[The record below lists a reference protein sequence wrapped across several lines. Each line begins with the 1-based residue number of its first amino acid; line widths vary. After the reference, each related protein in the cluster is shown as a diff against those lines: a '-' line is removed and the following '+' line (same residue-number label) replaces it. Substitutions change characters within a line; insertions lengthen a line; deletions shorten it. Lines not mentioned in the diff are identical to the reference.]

1 MLEIRN
7 IVKDYETG
15 SETVHALKGVSIA
28 FRESELVSVLGQS
41 GCGKTTLLNIIG
53 GLDQYTSGDLI
64 INGQSTKKYKSAD
77 WDTYRNHSIGFI
89 FQSYNLIPHQTV
101 LSNVELALTLS
112 GVSKTERRRRAKE
125 ALEKV
130 GLGNQLNKR
139 PNQMSGG
146 QMQRVAIAR
155 ALVNDP
161 DILLAD
167 EPTGALDSETSIQ
180 IMELIKEIAKDRL
193 VIMVT
198 HNPDLAE
205 KYSTRIVKLLDGEI
219 VGDSNPFNPDEEQNT
234 AVERKS
240 EVKKGKKTSMSFLT
254 ALSLSKNN
262 LLTKK
267 GRTFLTSF
275 AGSIGIIGIA
285 LILSLSNGVQEYIN
299 SVERS
304 TLASFPVS
312 IQHETVDYTSLMT
325 SMMNVAEENKQERD
339 PDRIYTN
346 DISTE
351 MMKTMLSEMQT
362 NNLKLFK
369 EYIESNPD
377 NILDCISEIQYS
389 YDSNLYVYGHDINDN
404 IIQVN
409 PSTVMNAMMG
419 EAMANTMSQMTETYS
434 SMMGASGNQYDAW
447 EELLSRDMLETEYE
461 VLAGRLPESWNE
473 VVLLVTE
480 RNELSDVT
488 LYTLGLRDQSELEGM
503 MASVM
508 AGESFDLDTGDLSF
522 TFDELMGL
530 EFSLLTAPDFY
541 QKNEDGTYTD
551 MRGDKEYMETVLENA
566 PALKVVGILKPDADS
581 LISSTRSG
589 GIGYTHAL
597 TEYMIDK
604 VNNSDIVKEQKDNPD
619 VDVFTGIEFPKADE
633 EEKEAMSEAAAMDM
647 IMGLLSEEQLQQLN
661 QGIMDTFTDEQKQEI
676 QSAMMGMV
684 SDEQMNEIIMG
695 LLTPEQLQQIAAMQ
709 GGSGAADM
717 SAVLSALS
725 PEQLQQVTA
734 AIIQTLTPEQQ
745 AQLAQLPADQQS
757 AAVFGMADQTQIM
770 GILTEVVGAEQ
781 LQQLTG
787 GNTAESADMSA
798 AMEEMLTDEQ
808 TAMLSAQ
815 IAASLTPEQNAEL
828 SAMMNSM
835 IEPAK
840 MYSVFMQVLTS
851 DQLTQLMDLTRE
863 PETTEATYD
872 GNLKLLGVAE
882 LSEPSSMK
890 IYATDFESKETI
902 TKLIEEYNNQKITDD
917 EQENV
922 INYTDYVGLMMSS
935 VSDIINAISYI
946 LIAFVAISLVV
957 SSIMIGII
965 TYISVLERTKEIGI
979 LRAMG
984 ASKRDISN
992 VFNAETMIVGFS
1004 AGVIGIGVTLLL
1016 NIPINIIIENI
1027 TGIQNVALLPWQGGV
1042 ILVVISV
1049 LLTLIAGLF
1058 PASFAA
1064 KRDPVVALRTE

>member
-7 IVKDYETG
+7 IVKNYETG

-28 FRESELVSVLGQS
+28 FRESELVSILGQS

-64 INGQSTKKYKSAD
+64 INGQSTKQYKSAD
-77 WDTYRNHSIGFI
+77 WDIYRNHSVGFI
-89 FQSYNLIPHQTV
+89 FQSYNLIPHQSV

-112 GVSKTERRRRAKE
+112 GVSKAERRRRAKE

-180 IMELIKEIAKDRL
+180 IMELVKEIAKDRL

-198 HNPDLAE
+198 HNPELAE
-205 KYSTRIVKLLDGEI
+205 KYSTRIVKLLDGQI
-219 VGDSNPFNPDEEQNT
+219 VGDSDPFDPAKEPAHSE
-234 AVERKS
+234 VRKS
-240 EVKKGKKTSMSFLT
+240 EVTKGQKTSMSFLT

-262 LLTKK
+262 LMTKK

-325 SMMNVAEENKQERD
+325 SMMNVRDNAEENRD

-362 NNLKLFK
+362 NNLAEFK
-369 EYIESNPD
+369 EYLESDPDGISASIE
-377 NILDCISEIQYS
+377 EIQYS
-389 YDSNLYVYGHDINDN
+389 YDSNLYIYGHSADGDIMQ
-404 IIQVN
+404 IN
-409 PSTVMNAMMG
+409 PSTVMSAMMG
-419 EAMANTMSQMTETYS
+419 QSMADNVSQMTNTYS
-434 SMMGASGNQYDAW
+434 SLMGSSSMSSYDAFR
-447 EELLSRDMLETEYE
+447 ELLSTDMLKTEYE
-461 VLAGRLPESWNE
+461 VLAGRLPEAYNE
-473 VVLLVTE
+473 VVVLVTD

-488 LYTLGLRDQSELEGM
+488 LYTLGLRDQGELEGM
-503 MASVM
+503 MSSVM

-522 TFDELMGL
+522 SYDDLMGM
-530 EFSLLTAPDFY
+530 EFSMLTAPEFY
-541 QKNEDGTYTD
+541 QKNDDGTWTD
-551 MRGDKEYMETVLENA
+551 MRSDSEFMEQAAENGLK
-566 PALKVVGILKPDADS
+566 LKVVGILKPDADS
-581 LISSTRSG
+581 LISSTNSG

-604 VNNSDIVKEQKDNPD
+604 TNSSELVKEQKENPD

-633 EEKEAMSEAAAMDM
+633 EEEQPMSQSEAMEMLTGM
-647 IMGLLSEEQLQQLN
+647 LTEEQRTKLN
-661 QGIMDTFTDEQKQEI
+661 EGIMAALTEEQQAQI

-684 SDEQMNEIIMG
+684 SDEQMNSIMMG
-695 LLTPEQLQQIAAMQ
+695 VLTPEQLTQLQ
-709 GGSGAADM
+709 SGADVN
-717 SAVLSALS
+717 SL
-725 PEQLQQVTA
+725 
-734 AIIQTLTPEQQ
+734 
-745 AQLAQLPADQQS
+745 
-757 AAVFGMADQTQIM
+757 
-770 GILTEVVGAEQ
+770 
-781 LQQLTG
+781 
-787 GNTAESADMSA
+787 
-798 AMEEMLTDEQ
+798 LTDAQ
-808 TAMLSAQ
+808 KAQMSAQ
-815 IAASLTPEQNAEL
+815 IAASLTAEQNAEL
-828 SAMMNSM
+828 SAMMNGM
-835 IEPAK
+835 VDPTK
-840 MYSVFMQVLTS
+840 MYTIFMQVLTT
-851 DQLTQLMDLTRE
+851 DQLRQLMDMTKE
-863 PETTEATYD
+863 PETTDATYD

-890 IYATDFESKETI
+890 IYATDFESKEKI
-902 TKLIEEYNNQKITDD
+902 TQLIEKYNDSKIADDNQAD
-917 EQENV
+917 V

-935 VSDIINAISYI
+935 VSDIINSISYI
-946 LIAFVAISLVV
+946 LIAFVAISLIV

-992 VFNAETMIVGFS
+992 VFNAETLIVGFS
-1004 AGVIGIGVTLLL
+1004 AGVIGIAVTLLL

-1027 TGIQNVALLPWQGGV
+1027 TGIANVALLPWQGGV
-1042 ILVVISV
+1042 ILVVISM
-1049 LLTLIAGLF
+1049 LLTLIAGLV
-1058 PASFAA
+1058 PAGVAA
-1064 KRDPVVALRTE
+1064 KKDPVEALRTE

>member
-28 FRESELVSVLGQS
+28 FRESELVSILGQS

-64 INGQSTKKYKSAD
+64 INGQSTKQYKSAE
-77 WDTYRNHSIGFI
+77 WDIYRNHSVGFI
-89 FQSYNLIPHQTV
+89 FQSYNLIPHQSV

-112 GVSKTERRRRAKE
+112 GVSKAERRRRAKE

-180 IMELIKEIAKDRL
+180 IMELVKEIAKDRL

-198 HNPDLAE
+198 HNPELAE
-205 KYSTRIVKLLDGEI
+205 KYSTRIVKLLDGRI
-219 VGDSNPFNPDEEQNT
+219 VGDSDPFDPAKEP
-234 AVERKS
+234 AHS
-240 EVKKGKKTSMSFLT
+240 EVRKTEVTKGQKTSMSFLT

-262 LLTKK
+262 LMTKK

-325 SMMNVAEENKQERD
+325 SMMNVRDNAEENRD

-362 NNLKLFK
+362 NNLAEFK
-369 EYIESNPD
+369 EYLESDPDGISASIE
-377 NILDCISEIQYS
+377 EIQYS
-389 YDSNLYVYGHDINDN
+389 YDSNLYIYGHSADGDIMQ
-404 IIQVN
+404 IN
-409 PSTVMNAMMG
+409 PSTVMSAMMG
-419 EAMANTMSQMTETYS
+419 QSMADNVSQMTNTYS
-434 SMMGASGNQYDAW
+434 SLMGSSSMSSYDAFR
-447 EELLSRDMLETEYE
+447 ELLSTDMLKTEYE
-461 VLAGRLPESWNE
+461 VLAGRLPEAYNE
-473 VVLLVTE
+473 VVVLVTD

-488 LYTLGLRDQSELEGM
+488 LYTLGLRDQGELEGM
-503 MASVM
+503 MSSVM

-522 TFDELMGL
+522 SYDDLMGM
-530 EFSLLTAPDFY
+530 EFSMLTAPEFY
-541 QKNEDGTYTD
+541 QKNDDGTWTD
-551 MRGDKEYMETVLENA
+551 MRSDSEFMEQAAENGLK
-566 PALKVVGILKPDADS
+566 LKVVGILKPDADS
-581 LISSTRSG
+581 LISSTNSG

-604 VNNSDIVKEQKDNPD
+604 TNSSELVKAQKENPD

-633 EEKEAMSEAAAMDM
+633 EEEQPMSQSEAMEMLTGM
-647 IMGLLSEEQLQQLN
+647 LTEEQRTKLN
-661 QGIMDTFTDEQKQEI
+661 EGIMAALTEEQQAQI
-676 QSAMMGMV
+676 QSAMMGMG
-684 SDEQMNEIIMG
+684 SDEQMNSIMMG
-695 LLTPEQLQQIAAMQ
+695 VLTPEQLTQLQ
-709 GGSGAADM
+709 SGADVN
-717 SAVLSALS
+717 SL
-725 PEQLQQVTA
+725 
-734 AIIQTLTPEQQ
+734 
-745 AQLAQLPADQQS
+745 
-757 AAVFGMADQTQIM
+757 
-770 GILTEVVGAEQ
+770 
-781 LQQLTG
+781 
-787 GNTAESADMSA
+787 
-798 AMEEMLTDEQ
+798 LTDAQ
-808 TAMLSAQ
+808 KAQMSAQ
-815 IAASLTPEQNAEL
+815 IAASLTAEQNAEL
-828 SAMMNSM
+828 STMMNGM
-835 IEPAK
+835 VDPTK
-840 MYSVFMQVLTS
+840 MYTIFMQVLTT
-851 DQLTQLMDLTRE
+851 DQLRQLMDMTKE
-863 PETTEATYD
+863 PETTDATYD

-890 IYATDFESKETI
+890 IYATDFESKEKI
-902 TKLIEEYNNQKITDD
+902 TQLIEKYNDSKIADDNQAD
-917 EQENV
+917 V

-946 LIAFVAISLVV
+946 LIAFVAISLIV

-992 VFNAETMIVGFS
+992 VFNAETLIVGFS
-1004 AGVIGIGVTLLL
+1004 AGVIGIAVTLLL

-1027 TGIQNVALLPWQGGV
+1027 TGIANVALLPWQGGV
-1042 ILVVISV
+1042 ILVVISM
-1049 LLTLIAGLF
+1049 LLTLIAGLV
-1058 PASFAA
+1058 PAGVAA
-1064 KRDPVVALRTE
+1064 KKDPVEALRTE

>member
-28 FRESELVSVLGQS
+28 FRESELVSILGQS

-53 GLDQYTSGDLI
+53 GLDRYTSGDLI
-64 INGQSTKKYKSAD
+64 INGQSTKQYKSAD
-77 WDTYRNHSIGFI
+77 WDTYRNHSVGFI
-89 FQSYNLIPHQTV
+89 FQSYNLIPHQSV

-112 GVSKTERRRRAKE
+112 GVSKAERRRRAKE

-130 GLGNQLNKR
+130 GLGDQLNKR

-180 IMELIKEIAKDRL
+180 IMELVKEIAKDRL

-198 HNPDLAE
+198 HNPELAA
-205 KYSTRIVKLLDGEI
+205 KYSTRIVKLLDGRI
-219 VGDSNPFNPDEEQNT
+219 VGDSDPFDPADESSHGE
-234 AVERKS
+234 VRKS
-240 EVKKGKKTSMSFLT
+240 TVTKGKKTSMSFLT
-254 ALSLSKNN
+254 ALSLSRNN
-262 LLTKK
+262 LMTKK

-325 SMMNVAEENKQERD
+325 SMMNVRENAGEDRE

-362 NNLKLFK
+362 NNLAEFK
-369 EYIESNPD
+369 EYLESDPDGISASIE
-377 NILDCISEIQYS
+377 EIQYS
-389 YDSNLYVYGHDINDN
+389 YDSNLYIYGHSADGNLMQI
-404 IIQVN
+404 N
-409 PSTVMNAMMG
+409 PSTVMTAMMG
-419 EAMANTMSQMTETYS
+419 QSMAENVTQMTETYS
-434 SMMGASGNQYDAW
+434 SMMGSSSMSSYDAFR
-447 EELLSRDMLETEYE
+447 ELLSTDMLKTEYE
-461 VLAGRLPESWNE
+461 VLAGRLPESYNE
-473 VVLLVTE
+473 VAVLVTD

-488 LYTLGLRDQSELEGM
+488 LYTLGLRDQGELEGM

-522 TFDELMGL
+522 SYDDLMGL
-530 EFSLLTAPDFY
+530 EFSMLIAPDFY
-541 QKNEDGTYTD
+541 KKNDDGTWTD
-551 MRGDKEYMETVLENA
+551 MRSDDEFMEQAAENGLK
-566 PALKVVGILKPDADS
+566 LKVVGIIKPDADS
-581 LISSTRSG
+581 LISSTNSG

-597 TEYMIDK
+597 TEYMIEK
-604 VNNSDIVKEQKDNPD
+604 VNDSELVKAQKENPD
-619 VDVFTGIEFPKADE
+619 VDVFTGIEFPKAGE
-633 EEKEAMSEAAAMDM
+633 EEEQPMSQSEAMEMLAGMFT
-647 IMGLLSEEQLQQLN
+647 EEQRAKLN
-661 QGIMDTFTDEQKQEI
+661 EGIMATLTEEQQAEI
-676 QSAMMGMV
+676 QSEMMGMV
-684 SDEQMNEIIMG
+684 SEEQMNGMIMEM
-695 LLTPEQLQQIAAMQ
+695 LTPEQLVQLR
-709 GGSGAADM
+709 SGAD
-717 SAVLSALS
+717 VN
-725 PEQLQQVTA
+725 
-734 AIIQTLTPEQQ
+734 TL
-745 AQLAQLPADQQS
+745 
-757 AAVFGMADQTQIM
+757 
-770 GILTEVVGAEQ
+770 
-781 LQQLTG
+781 
-787 GNTAESADMSA
+787 
-798 AMEEMLTDEQ
+798 LTDEQ
-808 TAMLSAQ
+808 RAQMSAKISAMIS
-815 IAASLTPEQNAEL
+815 PEQSAEL
-828 SAMMNSM
+828 SAMMNGM
-835 IEPAK
+835 VDPTKI
-840 MYSVFMQVLTS
+840 YTIFMQVLTS
-851 DQLTQLMDLTRE
+851 DQLRQLMDMTKE

-890 IYATDFESKETI
+890 IYAVDFESKEKI
-902 TKLIEEYNNQKITDD
+902 TRLIEKYNDSKISSD
-917 EQENV
+917 EQEDV

-992 VFNAETMIVGFS
+992 VFNAETLIVGFS

-1016 NIPINIIIENI
+1016 NIPINIIIEQI
-1027 TGIQNVALLPWQGGV
+1027 TGISNVALLPWQGGV
-1042 ILVVISV
+1042 ILVVISM
-1049 LLTLIAGLF
+1049 LLTLIAGF
-1058 PASFAA
+1058 VPAGFAA
-1064 KRDPVVALRTE
+1064 KKDPVEALRTE

>member
-28 FRESELVSVLGQS
+28 FRESELVSILGQS

-64 INGQSTKKYKSAD
+64 INGQSTKQYKSAD
-77 WDTYRNHSIGFI
+77 WDIYRNHSVGFI
-89 FQSYNLIPHQTV
+89 FQSYNLIPHQSV

-112 GVSKTERRRRAKE
+112 GVSKAERRRRAKE

-180 IMELIKEIAKDRL
+180 IMELVKEIAKDRL

-198 HNPDLAE
+198 HNPELAE
-205 KYSTRIVKLLDGEI
+205 KYSTRIVKLLDGQI
-219 VGDSNPFNPDEEQNT
+219 VGDSDPFDPAKEP
-234 AVERKS
+234 AHS
-240 EVKKGKKTSMSFLT
+240 EVRKTEVTKGQKTSMSFLT

-262 LLTKK
+262 LMTKK

-325 SMMNVAEENKQERD
+325 SMMNVRDNAEENRD

-362 NNLKLFK
+362 NNLAEFK
-369 EYIESNPD
+369 EYLESDPDGISASIE
-377 NILDCISEIQYS
+377 EIQYS
-389 YDSNLYVYGHDINDN
+389 YDSNLYIYGHSADGDIMQ
-404 IIQVN
+404 IN
-409 PSTVMNAMMG
+409 PSTVMSAMMG
-419 EAMANTMSQMTETYS
+419 QSMADNVSQMTNTYS
-434 SMMGASGNQYDAW
+434 SLMGSSSMSSYDAFR
-447 EELLSRDMLETEYE
+447 ELLSTDMLKTEYE
-461 VLAGRLPESWNE
+461 VLAGRLPEAYNE
-473 VVLLVTE
+473 VVVLVTD

-488 LYTLGLRDQSELEGM
+488 LYTLGLRDQGELEGM
-503 MASVM
+503 MSSVM

-522 TFDELMGL
+522 SYDDLMGM
-530 EFSLLTAPDFY
+530 EFSMLTAPEFY
-541 QKNEDGTYTD
+541 QKNDDGTWTD
-551 MRGDKEYMETVLENA
+551 MRSDSEFMEQAAENGLK
-566 PALKVVGILKPDADS
+566 LKVVGILKPDADS
-581 LISSTRSG
+581 LISSTNSG

-604 VNNSDIVKEQKDNPD
+604 TNSSELVKEQKENPD

-633 EEKEAMSEAAAMDM
+633 EEEQPMSQSEAMEMLTGM
-647 IMGLLSEEQLQQLN
+647 LTEEQRTKLN
-661 QGIMDTFTDEQKQEI
+661 EGIMAALTEEQQAQI

-684 SDEQMNEIIMG
+684 SDEQINSIMMG
-695 LLTPEQLQQIAAMQ
+695 VLTPEQLTQLQ
-709 GGSGAADM
+709 SGADVN
-717 SAVLSALS
+717 SL
-725 PEQLQQVTA
+725 
-734 AIIQTLTPEQQ
+734 
-745 AQLAQLPADQQS
+745 
-757 AAVFGMADQTQIM
+757 
-770 GILTEVVGAEQ
+770 
-781 LQQLTG
+781 
-787 GNTAESADMSA
+787 
-798 AMEEMLTDEQ
+798 LTDAQ
-808 TAMLSAQ
+808 KAQMSAQ
-815 IAASLTPEQNAEL
+815 IAASLTVEQNAEL
-828 SAMMNSM
+828 SAMMNGM
-835 IEPAK
+835 VDPTK
-840 MYSVFMQVLTS
+840 MYTIFMQVLTT
-851 DQLTQLMDLTRE
+851 DQLRQLMDMTKE
-863 PETTEATYD
+863 PETTDATYD

-890 IYATDFESKETI
+890 IYATDFESKEKI
-902 TKLIEEYNNQKITDD
+902 TQLIEKYNDSKIADDNQAD
-917 EQENV
+917 V

-946 LIAFVAISLVV
+946 LIAFVAISLIV

-992 VFNAETMIVGFS
+992 VFNAETLIVGFS
-1004 AGVIGIGVTLLL
+1004 AGVIGIAVTLLL

-1027 TGIQNVALLPWQGGV
+1027 TGIANVALLPWQGGV
-1042 ILVVISV
+1042 ILVVISM
-1049 LLTLIAGLF
+1049 LLTLIAGLV
-1058 PASFAA
+1058 PAGVAA
-1064 KRDPVVALRTE
+1064 KKDPVEALRTE

>member
-28 FRESELVSVLGQS
+28 FRESELVSILGQS

-64 INGQSTKKYKSAD
+64 INGQSTKQYKSAD
-77 WDTYRNHSIGFI
+77 WDIYRNHSVGFI
-89 FQSYNLIPHQTV
+89 FQSYNLIPHQSV

-112 GVSKTERRRRAKE
+112 GVSKAERRRRAKE

-180 IMELIKEIAKDRL
+180 IMELVKEIAKDRL

-198 HNPDLAE
+198 HNPELAE
-205 KYSTRIVKLLDGEI
+205 KYSTRIVKLLDGQI
-219 VGDSNPFNPDEEQNT
+219 VGDSDPFDPAKEPAHSE
-234 AVERKS
+234 VRKS
-240 EVKKGKKTSMSFLT
+240 EVTKGQKTSMSFLT

-262 LLTKK
+262 LMTKK

-325 SMMNVAEENKQERD
+325 SMMNVRDNAEENRD

-362 NNLKLFK
+362 NNLAEFK
-369 EYIESNPD
+369 EYLESDPDGISASIE
-377 NILDCISEIQYS
+377 EIQYS
-389 YDSNLYVYGHDINDN
+389 YDSNLYIYGHSADGDIMQ
-404 IIQVN
+404 IN
-409 PSTVMNAMMG
+409 PSTVMSAMMG
-419 EAMANTMSQMTETYS
+419 QSMADNVSQMTNTYS
-434 SMMGASGNQYDAW
+434 SLMGSSSMSSYDAFR
-447 EELLSRDMLETEYE
+447 ELLSTDMLKTEYE
-461 VLAGRLPESWNE
+461 VLAGRLPEAYNE
-473 VVLLVTE
+473 VVVLVTD

-488 LYTLGLRDQSELEGM
+488 LYTLGLRDQGELEGM
-503 MASVM
+503 MSSVM

-522 TFDELMGL
+522 SYDDLMGM
-530 EFSLLTAPDFY
+530 EFSMLTAPEFY
-541 QKNEDGTYTD
+541 QKNDDGTWTD
-551 MRGDKEYMETVLENA
+551 MRSDSEFMEQAAENGLK
-566 PALKVVGILKPDADS
+566 LKVVGILKPDADS
-581 LISSTRSG
+581 LISSTNSG

-604 VNNSDIVKEQKDNPD
+604 TNSSELVKAQKENPD

-633 EEKEAMSEAAAMDM
+633 EEEQPMSQSEAMEMLTGM
-647 IMGLLSEEQLQQLN
+647 LTEEQRTKIN
-661 QGIMDTFTDEQKQEI
+661 EGIMAALTEEQQAQI

-684 SDEQMNEIIMG
+684 SDEQMNSIMMG
-695 LLTPEQLQQIAAMQ
+695 VLTPEQLTQLQ
-709 GGSGAADM
+709 SGADVN
-717 SAVLSALS
+717 SL
-725 PEQLQQVTA
+725 
-734 AIIQTLTPEQQ
+734 
-745 AQLAQLPADQQS
+745 
-757 AAVFGMADQTQIM
+757 
-770 GILTEVVGAEQ
+770 
-781 LQQLTG
+781 
-787 GNTAESADMSA
+787 
-798 AMEEMLTDEQ
+798 LTDAQ
-808 TAMLSAQ
+808 KAQMSAQ
-815 IAASLTPEQNAEL
+815 IAASLTAEQNAEL
-828 SAMMNSM
+828 STMMNGM
-835 IEPAK
+835 VDPTK
-840 MYSVFMQVLTS
+840 MYTIFMQVLTT
-851 DQLTQLMDLTRE
+851 DQLRQLMDMTKE
-863 PETTEATYD
+863 PETTDATYD

-890 IYATDFESKETI
+890 IYATDFESKEKI
-902 TKLIEEYNNQKITDD
+902 TQLIEKYNDSKIADDNQAD
-917 EQENV
+917 V

-946 LIAFVAISLVV
+946 LIAFVAISLIV

-992 VFNAETMIVGFS
+992 VFNAETLIVGFS
-1004 AGVIGIGVTLLL
+1004 AGVIGIAVTLLL

-1027 TGIQNVALLPWQGGV
+1027 TGIANVALLPWQGGV
-1042 ILVVISV
+1042 ILVVISM
-1049 LLTLIAGLF
+1049 LLTLIAGLV
-1058 PASFAA
+1058 PAGVAA
-1064 KRDPVVALRTE
+1064 KKDPVEALRTE

>member
-28 FRESELVSVLGQS
+28 FRESELVSILGQS

-64 INGQSTKKYKSAD
+64 INGQSTKQYKSAD
-77 WDTYRNHSIGFI
+77 WDIYRNHSVGFI
-89 FQSYNLIPHQTV
+89 FQSYNLIPHQSV

-112 GVSKTERRRRAKE
+112 GVSKAERRRRAKE

-180 IMELIKEIAKDRL
+180 IMELVKEIAKDRL

-198 HNPDLAE
+198 HNPELAE
-205 KYSTRIVKLLDGEI
+205 KYSTRIVKLLDGQI
-219 VGDSNPFNPDEEQNT
+219 VGDSDPFDPAKEPAHSE
-234 AVERKS
+234 VRKS
-240 EVKKGKKTSMSFLT
+240 EVTKGQKTSMSFLT

-262 LLTKK
+262 LMTKK

-325 SMMNVAEENKQERD
+325 SMMNVRDNAEENRD

-362 NNLKLFK
+362 NNLAEFK
-369 EYIESNPD
+369 EYLESDPDGISASIE
-377 NILDCISEIQYS
+377 EIQYS
-389 YDSNLYVYGHDINDN
+389 YDSNLYIYGHSADGDIMQ
-404 IIQVN
+404 IN
-409 PSTVMNAMMG
+409 PSTVMSAMMG
-419 EAMANTMSQMTETYS
+419 QSMADNVSQMTNTYS
-434 SMMGASGNQYDAW
+434 SLMGSSSMSSYDAFR
-447 EELLSRDMLETEYE
+447 ELLSTDMLKTEYE
-461 VLAGRLPESWNE
+461 VLAGRLPEAYDE
-473 VVLLVTE
+473 VVVLVTD

-488 LYTLGLRDQSELEGM
+488 LYTLGLRDQDELEGM
-503 MASVM
+503 MSSVM

-522 TFDELMGL
+522 SYDDLMGM
-530 EFSLLTAPDFY
+530 EFSMLTAPEFY
-541 QKNEDGTYTD
+541 QKNDDGTWTD
-551 MRGDKEYMETVLENA
+551 MRSDSEFMEQAAENGLK
-566 PALKVVGILKPDADS
+566 LKVVGILKPDADS
-581 LISSTRSG
+581 LISSTNSG

-604 VNNSDIVKEQKDNPD
+604 TNSSELVKAQKENPD

-633 EEKEAMSEAAAMDM
+633 EEEQPMSQSEAMEMLAGM
-647 IMGLLSEEQLQQLN
+647 LTEEQRTKLN
-661 QGIMDTFTDEQKQEI
+661 EGIMAALTEEQQAQI

-684 SDEQMNEIIMG
+684 SDEQINSIMMG
-695 LLTPEQLQQIAAMQ
+695 VLTPEQLTQLQ
-709 GGSGAADM
+709 SGADVN
-717 SAVLSALS
+717 SL
-725 PEQLQQVTA
+725 
-734 AIIQTLTPEQQ
+734 
-745 AQLAQLPADQQS
+745 
-757 AAVFGMADQTQIM
+757 
-770 GILTEVVGAEQ
+770 
-781 LQQLTG
+781 
-787 GNTAESADMSA
+787 
-798 AMEEMLTDEQ
+798 LTDAQ
-808 TAMLSAQ
+808 KAQMSAQ
-815 IAASLTPEQNAEL
+815 IAASLTVEQNAEL
-828 SAMMNSM
+828 SAMMNGM
-835 IEPAK
+835 VDPTK
-840 MYSVFMQVLTS
+840 MYTIFMQVLTT
-851 DQLTQLMDLTRE
+851 DQLRQLMDMTKE
-863 PETTEATYD
+863 PETTDATYD

-890 IYATDFESKETI
+890 IYATDFESKEKI
-902 TKLIEEYNNQKITDD
+902 TQLIEKYNDSKIADDNQAD
-917 EQENV
+917 V

-935 VSDIINAISYI
+935 VSDIINSISYI
-946 LIAFVAISLVV
+946 LIAFVAISLIV

-992 VFNAETMIVGFS
+992 VFNAETLIVGFS
-1004 AGVIGIGVTLLL
+1004 AGVIGIAVTLLL

-1027 TGIQNVALLPWQGGV
+1027 TGIANVALLPWQGGV
-1042 ILVVISV
+1042 ILVVISM
-1049 LLTLIAGLF
+1049 LLTLIAGLV
-1058 PASFAA
+1058 PAGVAA
-1064 KRDPVVALRTE
+1064 KKDPVEALRTE

>member
-28 FRESELVSVLGQS
+28 FRESELVSILGQS

-64 INGQSTKKYKSAD
+64 INGQSTKQYKSAD
-77 WDTYRNHSIGFI
+77 WDIYRNHSVGFI
-89 FQSYNLIPHQTV
+89 FQSYNLIPHQSV

-112 GVSKTERRRRAKE
+112 GVSKAERRRRAKE

-180 IMELIKEIAKDRL
+180 IMELVKEIAKDRL

-198 HNPDLAE
+198 HNPELAE
-205 KYSTRIVKLLDGEI
+205 KYSTRIVKLLDGQI
-219 VGDSNPFNPDEEQNT
+219 VGDSDPFDPAKEPTHSE
-234 AVERKS
+234 VRKS
-240 EVKKGKKTSMSFLT
+240 EVTKGQKTSMSFLT

-262 LLTKK
+262 LMTKK

-325 SMMNVAEENKQERD
+325 SMMNVRDNAEENRD

-362 NNLKLFK
+362 NNLAEFK
-369 EYIESNPD
+369 EYLESDPDGISASIE
-377 NILDCISEIQYS
+377 EIQYS
-389 YDSNLYVYGHDINDN
+389 YDSNLYIYGHSADGDIMQ
-404 IIQVN
+404 IN
-409 PSTVMNAMMG
+409 PSTVMSAMMG
-419 EAMANTMSQMTETYS
+419 QSMADNVSQMTNTYS
-434 SMMGASGNQYDAW
+434 SLMGSSSMSSYDAFR
-447 EELLSRDMLETEYE
+447 ELLSTDMLKTEYE
-461 VLAGRLPESWNE
+461 VLAGRLPEAYNE
-473 VVLLVTE
+473 VLVLVTD

-488 LYTLGLRDQSELEGM
+488 LYSLGLRDQGELEGM
-503 MASVM
+503 MSSVM
-508 AGESFDLDTGDLSF
+508 VGESFDLDTGDLSF
-522 TFDELMGL
+522 SYDDLMGM
-530 EFSLLTAPDFY
+530 EFSMLTAPEFY
-541 QKNEDGTYTD
+541 QKNDDGTWTD
-551 MRGDKEYMETVLENA
+551 MRSDSEFMEQAAENGLK
-566 PALKVVGILKPDADS
+566 LKVVGILKPDADS
-581 LISSTRSG
+581 LISSTNSG

-604 VNNSDIVKEQKDNPD
+604 TNSSELVKEQKENPD

-633 EEKEAMSEAAAMDM
+633 EEEQPMSQSEAMEMLTGM
-647 IMGLLSEEQLQQLN
+647 LTEEQRTKLN
-661 QGIMDTFTDEQKQEI
+661 EGIMAAITEEQQAQI

-684 SDEQMNEIIMG
+684 SDEQMNSIMMG
-695 LLTPEQLQQIAAMQ
+695 VLTPEQLTQLQ
-709 GGSGAADM
+709 SGADVN
-717 SAVLSALS
+717 SL
-725 PEQLQQVTA
+725 
-734 AIIQTLTPEQQ
+734 
-745 AQLAQLPADQQS
+745 
-757 AAVFGMADQTQIM
+757 
-770 GILTEVVGAEQ
+770 
-781 LQQLTG
+781 
-787 GNTAESADMSA
+787 
-798 AMEEMLTDEQ
+798 LTDAQ
-808 TAMLSAQ
+808 KAQMSAQ
-815 IAASLTPEQNAEL
+815 IAASLTAEQNAEL
-828 SAMMNSM
+828 STMMNGM
-835 IEPAK
+835 VDPTK
-840 MYSVFMQVLTS
+840 MYTIFMQVLTT
-851 DQLTQLMDLTRE
+851 DQLRQLMDMTKE
-863 PETTEATYD
+863 PETTDATYD

-890 IYATDFESKETI
+890 IYATDFESKEKI
-902 TKLIEEYNNQKITDD
+902 TQLIEKYNDSKIADDNQAD
-917 EQENV
+917 V

-946 LIAFVAISLVV
+946 LIAFVAISLIV

-992 VFNAETMIVGFS
+992 VFNAETLIVGFS
-1004 AGVIGIGVTLLL
+1004 AGVIGIAVTLLL

-1027 TGIQNVALLPWQGGV
+1027 TGIANVALLPWQGGV
-1042 ILVVISV
+1042 ILVVISM
-1049 LLTLIAGLF
+1049 LLTLIAGLV
-1058 PASFAA
+1058 PAGVAA
-1064 KRDPVVALRTE
+1064 KKDPVEALRTE

>member
-28 FRESELVSVLGQS
+28 FRESELVSILGQS

-64 INGQSTKKYKSAD
+64 INGQSTKQYKSAE
-77 WDTYRNHSIGFI
+77 WDIYRNHSVGFI
-89 FQSYNLIPHQTV
+89 FQSYNLIPHQSV

-112 GVSKTERRRRAKE
+112 GVSKAERRRRAKE

-180 IMELIKEIAKDRL
+180 IMELVKEIAKDRL

-198 HNPDLAE
+198 HNPELAE
-205 KYSTRIVKLLDGEI
+205 KYSTRIVKLLDGHI
-219 VGDSNPFNPDEEQNT
+219 VGDSDPFDPAKEPAHSE
-234 AVERKS
+234 VRKS
-240 EVKKGKKTSMSFLT
+240 EVTKGQKTSMSFLT

-262 LLTKK
+262 LMTKK

-325 SMMNVAEENKQERD
+325 SMMNVRDNAEENRD

-362 NNLKLFK
+362 NNLAEFK
-369 EYIESNPD
+369 EYLESDPDGISASIE
-377 NILDCISEIQYS
+377 EIQYS
-389 YDSNLYVYGHDINDN
+389 YDSNLYIYGHSADGDIMQ
-404 IIQVN
+404 IN
-409 PSTVMNAMMG
+409 PSTVMSAMMG
-419 EAMANTMSQMTETYS
+419 QSMADNVSQMTNTYS
-434 SMMGASGNQYDAW
+434 SLMGSSSMSSYDAFR
-447 EELLSRDMLETEYE
+447 ELLSTDMLKTEYE
-461 VLAGRLPESWNE
+461 VLAGRLPEAYNE
-473 VVLLVTE
+473 VVVLVTD

-488 LYTLGLRDQSELEGM
+488 LYTLGLRDQGELEGM
-503 MASVM
+503 MSSVM

-522 TFDELMGL
+522 SYDDLMGM
-530 EFSLLTAPDFY
+530 EFSMLTAPEFY
-541 QKNEDGTYTD
+541 QKNDDGTWTD
-551 MRGDKEYMETVLENA
+551 MRSDSEFMEQAAENGLK
-566 PALKVVGILKPDADS
+566 LKVVGILKPDADS
-581 LISSTRSG
+581 LISSTNSG

-604 VNNSDIVKEQKDNPD
+604 TNSSELVKEQKENPD

-633 EEKEAMSEAAAMDM
+633 EEEQPMSQSEAMEMLTGM
-647 IMGLLSEEQLQQLN
+647 LTEEQRTKLN
-661 QGIMDTFTDEQKQEI
+661 EGIMAAITEEQQAQI

-684 SDEQMNEIIMG
+684 SDEQMNSIMMG
-695 LLTPEQLQQIAAMQ
+695 VLTPEQLTQLQ
-709 GGSGAADM
+709 SGADVN
-717 SAVLSALS
+717 SL
-725 PEQLQQVTA
+725 
-734 AIIQTLTPEQQ
+734 
-745 AQLAQLPADQQS
+745 
-757 AAVFGMADQTQIM
+757 
-770 GILTEVVGAEQ
+770 
-781 LQQLTG
+781 
-787 GNTAESADMSA
+787 
-798 AMEEMLTDEQ
+798 LTDAQ
-808 TAMLSAQ
+808 KAQMSAQ
-815 IAASLTPEQNAEL
+815 IAASLTAEQNAEL
-828 SAMMNSM
+828 STMMNGM
-835 IEPAK
+835 VDPTK
-840 MYSVFMQVLTS
+840 MYTIFMQVLTT
-851 DQLTQLMDLTRE
+851 DQLRQLMDMTKE
-863 PETTEATYD
+863 PETTDATYD

-890 IYATDFESKETI
+890 IYATDFESKEKI
-902 TKLIEEYNNQKITDD
+902 TQLIEKYNDSKIADDNQAD
-917 EQENV
+917 V

-946 LIAFVAISLVV
+946 LIAFVAISLIV

-992 VFNAETMIVGFS
+992 VFNAETLIVGFS
-1004 AGVIGIGVTLLL
+1004 AGVIGIAVTLLL

-1027 TGIQNVALLPWQGGV
+1027 TGIANVALLPWQGGV
-1042 ILVVISV
+1042 ILVVISM
-1049 LLTLIAGLF
+1049 LLTLIAGLV
-1058 PASFAA
+1058 PAGVAA
-1064 KRDPVVALRTE
+1064 KKDPVEALRTE

>member
-28 FRESELVSVLGQS
+28 FRESELVSILGQS

-64 INGQSTKKYKSAD
+64 INGQSTKQYKSAE
-77 WDTYRNHSIGFI
+77 WDIYRNHSVGFI
-89 FQSYNLIPHQTV
+89 FQSYNLIPHQSV

-112 GVSKTERRRRAKE
+112 GVSKAERRRRAKE

-180 IMELIKEIAKDRL
+180 IMELVKEIAKDRL

-198 HNPDLAE
+198 HNPELAE
-205 KYSTRIVKLLDGEI
+205 KYSTRIVKLLDGQI
-219 VGDSNPFNPDEEQNT
+219 VGDSDPFDPAKEPAHSE
-234 AVERKS
+234 VRKS
-240 EVKKGKKTSMSFLT
+240 EVTKGQKTSMSFLT

-262 LLTKK
+262 LMTKK

-325 SMMNVAEENKQERD
+325 SMMNVRDNAEENRD

-362 NNLKLFK
+362 NNLAEFK
-369 EYIESNPD
+369 EYLESDPDGISASIE
-377 NILDCISEIQYS
+377 EIQYS
-389 YDSNLYVYGHDINDN
+389 YDSNLYIYGHSADGDIMQ
-404 IIQVN
+404 IN
-409 PSTVMNAMMG
+409 PSTVMSAMMG
-419 EAMANTMSQMTETYS
+419 QSMADNVSQMTNTYS
-434 SMMGASGNQYDAW
+434 SLMGSSSMSSYDAFR
-447 EELLSRDMLETEYE
+447 ELLSTDMLKTEYE
-461 VLAGRLPESWNE
+461 VLAGRLPEAYNE
-473 VVLLVTE
+473 VVVLVTD

-488 LYTLGLRDQSELEGM
+488 LYTLGLRDQGELEGM
-503 MASVM
+503 MSSVM

-522 TFDELMGL
+522 SYDDLMGM
-530 EFSLLTAPDFY
+530 EFSMLTAPEFY
-541 QKNEDGTYTD
+541 QKNDDGTWTD
-551 MRGDKEYMETVLENA
+551 MRSDSEFMEQAAENGLK
-566 PALKVVGILKPDADS
+566 LKVVGILKPDADS
-581 LISSTRSG
+581 LISSTNSG

-604 VNNSDIVKEQKDNPD
+604 TNSSELVKAQKENPD

-633 EEKEAMSEAAAMDM
+633 EEEQPMSQSEAMEMLTGM
-647 IMGLLSEEQLQQLN
+647 LTEEQRTKIN
-661 QGIMDTFTDEQKQEI
+661 EGIMAALTEEQQAQI

-684 SDEQMNEIIMG
+684 SDEQMNSIMMG
-695 LLTPEQLQQIAAMQ
+695 VLTPEQLTQLQ
-709 GGSGAADM
+709 SGADVN
-717 SAVLSALS
+717 SL
-725 PEQLQQVTA
+725 
-734 AIIQTLTPEQQ
+734 
-745 AQLAQLPADQQS
+745 
-757 AAVFGMADQTQIM
+757 
-770 GILTEVVGAEQ
+770 
-781 LQQLTG
+781 
-787 GNTAESADMSA
+787 
-798 AMEEMLTDEQ
+798 LTDAQ
-808 TAMLSAQ
+808 KAQMSAQ
-815 IAASLTPEQNAEL
+815 IAASLTAEQNAEL
-828 SAMMNSM
+828 STMMNGM
-835 IEPAK
+835 VDPTK
-840 MYSVFMQVLTS
+840 MYTIFMQVLTT
-851 DQLTQLMDLTRE
+851 DQLRQLMDMTKE
-863 PETTEATYD
+863 PETTGATYD

-890 IYATDFESKETI
+890 IYATDFESKEKI
-902 TKLIEEYNNQKITDD
+902 TQLIEKYNDSKIADDNQAD
-917 EQENV
+917 V

-946 LIAFVAISLVV
+946 LIAFVAISLIV

-992 VFNAETMIVGFS
+992 VFNAETLIVGFS
-1004 AGVIGIGVTLLL
+1004 AGVIGIAVTLLL

-1027 TGIQNVALLPWQGGV
+1027 TGIANVALLPWQGGV
-1042 ILVVISV
+1042 ILVVISM
-1049 LLTLIAGLF
+1049 LLTLIAGLV
-1058 PASFAA
+1058 PAGVAA
-1064 KRDPVVALRTE
+1064 KKDPVEALRTE

>member
-28 FRESELVSVLGQS
+28 FRESELVSILGQS

-64 INGQSTKKYKSAD
+64 INGQSTKQYKSAD
-77 WDTYRNHSIGFI
+77 WDIYRNHSVGFI
-89 FQSYNLIPHQTV
+89 FQSYNLIPHQSV

-112 GVSKTERRRRAKE
+112 GVSKAERRRRAKE

-180 IMELIKEIAKDRL
+180 IMELVKEIAKDRL

-198 HNPDLAE
+198 HNPELAE
-205 KYSTRIVKLLDGEI
+205 KYSTRIVKLLDGQI
-219 VGDSNPFNPDEEQNT
+219 VGDSDPFDPAKEPAHSE
-234 AVERKS
+234 VRKS
-240 EVKKGKKTSMSFLT
+240 EVTKGQKTSMSFLT

-262 LLTKK
+262 LMTKK

-325 SMMNVAEENKQERD
+325 SMMNVRDNAEENRD

-362 NNLKLFK
+362 NNLAEFK
-369 EYIESNPD
+369 EYLESDPDGISASIE
-377 NILDCISEIQYS
+377 EIQYS
-389 YDSNLYVYGHDINDN
+389 YDSNLYIYGHSADGDIMQ
-404 IIQVN
+404 IN
-409 PSTVMNAMMG
+409 PSTVMSAMMG
-419 EAMANTMSQMTETYS
+419 QSMADNVSQMTNTYS
-434 SMMGASGNQYDAW
+434 SLMGSSSMSSYDAFR
-447 EELLSRDMLETEYE
+447 ELLSTDMLKTEYE
-461 VLAGRLPESWNE
+461 VLAGRLPEAYDE
-473 VVLLVTE
+473 VVVLVTD

-488 LYTLGLRDQSELEGM
+488 LYTLGLRDQDELEGM
-503 MASVM
+503 MSSVM

-522 TFDELMGL
+522 SYDDLMGM
-530 EFSLLTAPDFY
+530 EFSMLTAPEFY
-541 QKNEDGTYTD
+541 QKNDDGTWTD
-551 MRGDKEYMETVLENA
+551 MRSDSEFMEQAAENGLK
-566 PALKVVGILKPDADS
+566 LKVVGILKPDADS
-581 LISSTRSG
+581 LISSTNSG

-604 VNNSDIVKEQKDNPD
+604 TNSSELVKAQKENPD

-633 EEKEAMSEAAAMDM
+633 EEEQPMSQSEAMEMLAGM
-647 IMGLLSEEQLQQLN
+647 LTEEQRTKLN
-661 QGIMDTFTDEQKQEI
+661 EGIMAALTEEQQAQI

-684 SDEQMNEIIMG
+684 SDEQMNSIMMG
-695 LLTPEQLQQIAAMQ
+695 VLTPEQLTQLQ
-709 GGSGAADM
+709 SGADVN
-717 SAVLSALS
+717 SL
-725 PEQLQQVTA
+725 
-734 AIIQTLTPEQQ
+734 
-745 AQLAQLPADQQS
+745 
-757 AAVFGMADQTQIM
+757 
-770 GILTEVVGAEQ
+770 
-781 LQQLTG
+781 
-787 GNTAESADMSA
+787 
-798 AMEEMLTDEQ
+798 LTDAQ
-808 TAMLSAQ
+808 KAQMSAQ
-815 IAASLTPEQNAEL
+815 IAASLTAEQNAEL
-828 SAMMNSM
+828 SAMMNGM
-835 IEPAK
+835 VDPTK
-840 MYSVFMQVLTS
+840 MYTIFMQVLTT
-851 DQLTQLMDLTRE
+851 DQLRQLMDMTKE
-863 PETTEATYD
+863 PETTDATYD

-890 IYATDFESKETI
+890 IYATDFESKEKI
-902 TKLIEEYNNQKITDD
+902 TQLIEKYNDSKIADDNQAD
-917 EQENV
+917 V

-935 VSDIINAISYI
+935 VSDIINSISYI
-946 LIAFVAISLVV
+946 LIAFVAISLIV

-992 VFNAETMIVGFS
+992 VFNAETLIVGFS
-1004 AGVIGIGVTLLL
+1004 AGVIGIAVTLLL

-1027 TGIQNVALLPWQGGV
+1027 TGIANVALLPWQGGV
-1042 ILVVISV
+1042 ILVVISM
-1049 LLTLIAGLF
+1049 LLTLIAGLV
-1058 PASFAA
+1058 PAGVAA
-1064 KRDPVVALRTE
+1064 KKDPVEALRTE

>member
-7 IVKDYETG
+7 IVKNYETG

-28 FRESELVSVLGQS
+28 FRESELVSILGQS

-64 INGQSTKKYKSAD
+64 INGQSTKQYKSAD
-77 WDTYRNHSIGFI
+77 WDIYRNHSVGFI
-89 FQSYNLIPHQTV
+89 FQSYNLIPHQSV

-112 GVSKTERRRRAKE
+112 GVSKAERRRRAKE

-180 IMELIKEIAKDRL
+180 IMELVKEIAKDRL

-198 HNPDLAE
+198 HNPELAE
-205 KYSTRIVKLLDGEI
+205 KYSTRIVKLLDGQI
-219 VGDSNPFNPDEEQNT
+219 VGDSDPFDPAKEP
-234 AVERKS
+234 AHS
-240 EVKKGKKTSMSFLT
+240 EVRKTEVTKGQKTSMSFLT

-262 LLTKK
+262 LMTKK

-325 SMMNVAEENKQERD
+325 SMMNVRDNAEENRD

-362 NNLKLFK
+362 NNLAEFK
-369 EYIESNPD
+369 EYLESDPDGISASIE
-377 NILDCISEIQYS
+377 EIQYS
-389 YDSNLYVYGHDINDN
+389 YDSNLYIYGHSADGDIMQ
-404 IIQVN
+404 IN
-409 PSTVMNAMMG
+409 PSTVMSAMMG
-419 EAMANTMSQMTETYS
+419 QSMADNVSQMTNTYS
-434 SMMGASGNQYDAW
+434 SLMGSSSMSSYDAFR
-447 EELLSRDMLETEYE
+447 ELLSTDMLKTEYE
-461 VLAGRLPESWNE
+461 VLAGRLPEAYNE
-473 VVLLVTE
+473 VVVLVTD

-488 LYTLGLRDQSELEGM
+488 LYTLGLRDQGELEGM
-503 MASVM
+503 MSSVM

-522 TFDELMGL
+522 SYDDLMGM
-530 EFSLLTAPDFY
+530 EFSMLTAPEFY
-541 QKNEDGTYTD
+541 QKNDDGTWTD
-551 MRGDKEYMETVLENA
+551 MRSDSEFMEQAAENGLK
-566 PALKVVGILKPDADS
+566 LKVVGILKPDADS
-581 LISSTRSG
+581 LISSTNSG

-604 VNNSDIVKEQKDNPD
+604 TSSSELVKAQKENPD

-633 EEKEAMSEAAAMDM
+633 EEEQPMSQSEAMEMLTGM
-647 IMGLLSEEQLQQLN
+647 LTEEQRTKIN
-661 QGIMDTFTDEQKQEI
+661 EGIMAALTEEQQAQI

-684 SDEQMNEIIMG
+684 SDEQINSIMMG
-695 LLTPEQLQQIAAMQ
+695 VLTPEQLTQLQ
-709 GGSGAADM
+709 SGADVN
-717 SAVLSALS
+717 SL
-725 PEQLQQVTA
+725 
-734 AIIQTLTPEQQ
+734 
-745 AQLAQLPADQQS
+745 
-757 AAVFGMADQTQIM
+757 
-770 GILTEVVGAEQ
+770 
-781 LQQLTG
+781 
-787 GNTAESADMSA
+787 
-798 AMEEMLTDEQ
+798 LTDAQ
-808 TAMLSAQ
+808 KAQMSAQ
-815 IAASLTPEQNAEL
+815 IAASLTAEQNAEL
-828 SAMMNSM
+828 STMMNGM
-835 IEPAK
+835 VDPTK
-840 MYSVFMQVLTS
+840 MYTIFMQVLTT
-851 DQLTQLMDLTRE
+851 DQLRQLMDMTKE
-863 PETTEATYD
+863 PETTDATYD

-890 IYATDFESKETI
+890 IYATDFESKEKI
-902 TKLIEEYNNQKITDD
+902 TQLIEKYNDSKIADDNQAD
-917 EQENV
+917 V

-935 VSDIINAISYI
+935 VSDIINSISYI
-946 LIAFVAISLVV
+946 LIAFVAISLIV

-992 VFNAETMIVGFS
+992 VFNAETLIVGFS
-1004 AGVIGIGVTLLL
+1004 AGVIGIAVTLLL

-1027 TGIQNVALLPWQGGV
+1027 TGIANVALLPWQGGV
-1042 ILVVISV
+1042 ILVVISM
-1049 LLTLIAGLF
+1049 LLTLIAGLV
-1058 PASFAA
+1058 PAGVAA
-1064 KRDPVVALRTE
+1064 KKDPVEALRTE

>member
-1 MLEIRN
+1 MCNNVSFRKEHIMLEIRN

-77 WDTYRNHSIGFI
+77 WDTYRNHSVGFI

-219 VGDSNPFNPDEEQNT
+219 VGDSDPFDPDKEQNT

-240 EVKKGKKTSMSFLT
+240 DVKKGKKTSMSFLT

-339 PDRIYTN
+339 PDKIYTN

-377 NILDCISEIQYS
+377 NILDCVSEIQYS
-389 YDSNLYVYGHDINDN
+389 YDSNLYIYRHDSNDN

-409 PSTVMNAMMG
+409 PSTVMKAMMG
-419 EAMANTMSQMTETYS
+419 EAMADTMTQMTSTYS
-434 SMMGASGNQYDAW
+434 SMMGASGSQYDAW
-447 EELLSRDMLETEYE
+447 EELLSTDMLKTEYE

-480 RNELSDVT
+480 HNELSDVT

-522 TFDELMGL
+522 TYDELMGL

-551 MRGDKEYMETVLENA
+551 MRGDEEYMESVLESA
-566 PALKVVGILKPDADS
+566 PALKVVGILKPGADS
-581 LISSTRSG
+581 LISSTNSG

-597 TEYMIDK
+597 TEYMIDR
-604 VNNSDIVKEQKDNPD
+604 VNSSDIVKQQKENPD

-633 EEKEAMSEAAAMDM
+633 EEKEAMSESAAMDM
-647 IMGLLSEEQLQQLN
+647 IMGLLSEEQLQKLN

-695 LLTPEQLQQIAAMQ
+695 ILTPEQLQQLAAMQ
-709 GGSGAADM
+709 GSAQGADM
-717 SAVLSALS
+717 SSV
-725 PEQLQQVTA
+725 
-734 AIIQTLTPEQQ
+734 
-745 AQLAQLPADQQS
+745 
-757 AAVFGMADQTQIM
+757 
-770 GILTEVVGAEQ
+770 
-781 LQQLTG
+781 
-787 GNTAESADMSA
+787 
-798 AMEEMLTDEQ
+798 MEEMLTEEQ
-808 TAMLSAQ
+808 TAILSAQ
-815 IAASLTPEQNAEL
+815 IAASLTPEQNAEI

-835 IEPAK
+835 IEPTK
-840 MYSVFMQVLTS
+840 MYSVFMKVLTS
-851 DQLTQLMDLTRE
+851 DQLTQLMELTRE

-872 GNLKLLGVAE
+872 GNLTLLGVAE

-935 VSDIINAISYI
+935 ISDIINAISYI

>member
-1 MLEIRN
+1 MLEIKD
-7 IVKDYETG
+7 IVKDYTTA

-77 WDTYRNHSIGFI
+77 WDVYRNHSVGFI

-130 GLGNQLNKR
+130 GLGNQLNKK

-205 KYSTRIVKLLDGEI
+205 KYSTRIVNLLDGKI
-219 VGDSNPFNPDEEQNT
+219 VGDSNPYDPAAEESAE
-234 AVERKS
+234 AVRKS
-240 EVKKGKKTSMSFLT
+240 EVAKGKKTSMSFGT

-262 LLTKK
+262 LMTKK

-312 IQHETVDYTSLMT
+312 LQQETVDYTSLMT
-325 SMMNVAEENKQERD
+325 SMMNVAEENNAERE
-339 PDRIYTN
+339 PDKIYTN

-351 MMKTMLSEMQT
+351 MVKTMLSEMQT
-362 NNLKLFK
+362 NNLAEFK
-369 EYIESNPD
+369 DYLESNPD
-377 NILDCISEIQYS
+377 NIMDSISEIKYS
-389 YDSNLYVYGHDINDN
+389 YDSNLYVYGHDINGN
-404 IIQVN
+404 LIQVN

-434 SMMGASGNQYDAW
+434 SMMGGSGSQYDAW
-447 EELLSRDMLETEYE
+447 EELLSTDMLKTEYE

-473 VVLLVTE
+473 VVLLVSD
-480 RNELSDVT
+480 RNEVSDVT
-488 LYTLGLRDQSELEGM
+488 LYTLGLRDQAELEGM

-522 TFDELMGL
+522 TYDELMGL
-530 EFSLLTAPDFY
+530 EFRLLIAPDFY
-541 QKNEDGTYTD
+541 RKNADGTYTD
-551 MRGDKEYMETVLENA
+551 MRGDNEYMEGVLESA
-566 PALKVVGILKPDADS
+566 PGLKVVGILKPDADS
-581 LISSTRSG
+581 LISSTNSG

-597 TEYMIDK
+597 TEYMIDR
-604 VNNSDIVKEQKDNPD
+604 VNNSDIVKEQKENPD

-633 EEKEAMSEAAAMDM
+633 EEKEAMSESAAMEVVKGM
-647 IMGLLSEEQLQQLN
+647 LTEEQMEQLN
-661 QGIMDTFTDEQKQEI
+661 QGIMDSLTEEQLADI
-676 QSAMMGMV
+676 RSAMMSMV
-684 SDEQMNEIIMG
+684 SEDQMNEIVMG
-695 LLTPEQLQQIAAMQ
+695 ILTPEQLQQLMS
-709 GGSGAADM
+709 GGSAEAQDIDISSM
-717 SAVLSALS
+717 LTEEQMQQLSA
-725 PEQLQQVTA
+725 
-734 AIIQTLTPEQQ
+734 AI
-745 AQLAQLPADQQS
+745 
-757 AAVFGMADQTQIM
+757 M
-770 GILTEVVGAEQ
+770 
-781 LQQLTG
+781 
-787 GNTAESADMSA
+787 
-798 AMEEMLTDEQ
+798 
-808 TAMLSAQ
+808 
-815 IAASLTPEQNAEL
+815 ASLTPEQNAEL
-828 SAMMNSM
+828 SAMMNEM

-840 MYSVFMQVLTS
+840 VYSIFMQTLTS
-851 DQLTQLMDLTRE
+851 DQLTQLMELTKE
-863 PETTEATYD
+863 PESTEATYD

-882 LSEPSSMK
+882 LSKPSSMK
-890 IYATDFESKETI
+890 IYATDFESKEVI
-902 TKLIEEYNNQKITDD
+902 TQFIEEYNNRMLTEDK
-917 EQENV
+917 QEDV

-984 ASKRDISN
+984 ASKLDISN
-992 VFNAETMIVGFS
+992 VFNAETLIVGFS
-1004 AGVIGIGVTLLL
+1004 AGVIGIAVTLLL

-1042 ILVVISV
+1042 ILIVISM
-1049 LLTLIAGLF
+1049 LLTVIAGLF
-1058 PASFAA
+1058 PARVAA
-1064 KRDPVVALRTE
+1064 KKDPVVALRTE

>member
-28 FRESELVSVLGQS
+28 FRESELVSILGQS

-64 INGQSTKKYKSAD
+64 INGQSTKQYKSAE
-77 WDTYRNHSIGFI
+77 WDIYRNHSVGFI
-89 FQSYNLIPHQTV
+89 FQSYNLIPHQSV

-112 GVSKTERRRRAKE
+112 GVSKAERRRRAKE

-180 IMELIKEIAKDRL
+180 IMELVKEIAKDRL

-198 HNPDLAE
+198 HNPELAE
-205 KYSTRIVKLLDGEI
+205 KYSTRIVKLLDGQI
-219 VGDSNPFNPDEEQNT
+219 VGDSDPFDPAKEP
-234 AVERKS
+234 AHS
-240 EVKKGKKTSMSFLT
+240 EVRKTEVTKGQKTSMSFLT

-262 LLTKK
+262 LMTKK

-325 SMMNVAEENKQERD
+325 SMMNVRDNAEENRD

-362 NNLKLFK
+362 NNLAEFK
-369 EYIESNPD
+369 EYLESDPDGISASIE
-377 NILDCISEIQYS
+377 EIQYS
-389 YDSNLYVYGHDINDN
+389 YDSNLYIFGHSADGDIMQ
-404 IIQVN
+404 IN
-409 PSTVMNAMMG
+409 PSTVMSAMMG
-419 EAMANTMSQMTETYS
+419 QSMADNVSQMTNTYS
-434 SMMGASGNQYDAW
+434 SLMGSSSMSSYDAFR
-447 EELLSRDMLETEYE
+447 ELLSTDMLKTEYE
-461 VLAGRLPESWNE
+461 VLAGRLPEAYNE
-473 VVLLVTE
+473 VVVLVTD

-488 LYTLGLRDQSELEGM
+488 LYTLGLRDQGELEGM
-503 MASVM
+503 MSSVM

-522 TFDELMGL
+522 SYDDLMGM
-530 EFSLLTAPDFY
+530 EFSMLTAPEFY
-541 QKNEDGTYTD
+541 QKNDDGTWTD
-551 MRGDKEYMETVLENA
+551 MRSDSEFMEQAAENGLK
-566 PALKVVGILKPDADS
+566 LKVVGILKPDADS
-581 LISSTRSG
+581 LISSTNSG

-604 VNNSDIVKEQKDNPD
+604 TNSSELVKAQKENPD

-633 EEKEAMSEAAAMDM
+633 EEEQPMSQSEAMEMLTGM
-647 IMGLLSEEQLQQLN
+647 LTEEQRTKLN
-661 QGIMDTFTDEQKQEI
+661 EGIMAALTEEQQAQI

-684 SDEQMNEIIMG
+684 SDEQMNSIMMG
-695 LLTPEQLQQIAAMQ
+695 VLTPEQLTQLQ
-709 GGSGAADM
+709 SGADVN
-717 SAVLSALS
+717 SL
-725 PEQLQQVTA
+725 
-734 AIIQTLTPEQQ
+734 
-745 AQLAQLPADQQS
+745 
-757 AAVFGMADQTQIM
+757 
-770 GILTEVVGAEQ
+770 
-781 LQQLTG
+781 
-787 GNTAESADMSA
+787 
-798 AMEEMLTDEQ
+798 LTDAQ
-808 TAMLSAQ
+808 KAQMSAQ
-815 IAASLTPEQNAEL
+815 IAASLTAEQNAEL
-828 SAMMNSM
+828 STMMNGM
-835 IEPAK
+835 VDPTK
-840 MYSVFMQVLTS
+840 MYTIFMQVLTT
-851 DQLTQLMDLTRE
+851 DQLRQLMDMTKE
-863 PETTEATYD
+863 PETTDATYD

-890 IYATDFESKETI
+890 IYATDFESKEKI
-902 TKLIEEYNNQKITDD
+902 TQLIEKYNDSKIADDNQAD
-917 EQENV
+917 V

-946 LIAFVAISLVV
+946 LIAFVAISLIV

-992 VFNAETMIVGFS
+992 VFNAETLIVGFS
-1004 AGVIGIGVTLLL
+1004 AGVIGIAVTLLL

-1027 TGIQNVALLPWQGGV
+1027 TGIANVALLPWQGGV
-1042 ILVVISV
+1042 ILVVISM
-1049 LLTLIAGLF
+1049 LLTLIAGLV
-1058 PASFAA
+1058 PAGVAA
-1064 KRDPVVALRTE
+1064 KKDPVEALRTE

>member
-7 IVKDYETG
+7 IVKNYETG

-28 FRESELVSVLGQS
+28 FRESELVSILGQS

-64 INGQSTKKYKSAD
+64 INGQSTKQYKSAD
-77 WDTYRNHSIGFI
+77 WDIYRNHSVGFI
-89 FQSYNLIPHQTV
+89 FQSYNLIPHQSV
-101 LSNVELALTLS
+101 ISNVELALTLS
-112 GVSKTERRRRAKE
+112 GVSKAERRRRAKE

-180 IMELIKEIAKDRL
+180 IMELVKEIAKDRL

-198 HNPDLAE
+198 HNPELAE
-205 KYSTRIVKLLDGEI
+205 KYSTRIVKLLDGQI
-219 VGDSNPFNPDEEQNT
+219 VGDSDPFDPAKEPAHSE
-234 AVERKS
+234 VRKS
-240 EVKKGKKTSMSFLT
+240 EVTKGQKTSMSFLT

-262 LLTKK
+262 LMTKK

-325 SMMNVAEENKQERD
+325 SMMNVRDNAEENRD

-362 NNLKLFK
+362 NNLAEFK
-369 EYIESNPD
+369 EYLESDPDGISASIE
-377 NILDCISEIQYS
+377 EIQYS
-389 YDSNLYVYGHDINDN
+389 YDSNLYIYGHSADGDIMQ
-404 IIQVN
+404 IN
-409 PSTVMNAMMG
+409 PSTVMSAMMG
-419 EAMANTMSQMTETYS
+419 QSMADNVSQMTNTYS
-434 SMMGASGNQYDAW
+434 SLMGSSSMSSYDAFR
-447 EELLSRDMLETEYE
+447 ELLSTDMLKTEYE
-461 VLAGRLPESWNE
+461 VLAGRLPEAYNE
-473 VVLLVTE
+473 VVVLVTD

-488 LYTLGLRDQSELEGM
+488 LYTLGLRDQGELEGM
-503 MASVM
+503 MSSVM

-522 TFDELMGL
+522 SYDDLMGM
-530 EFSLLTAPDFY
+530 EFSMLTAPEFY
-541 QKNEDGTYTD
+541 QKNDDGTWTD
-551 MRGDKEYMETVLENA
+551 MRSDSEFMEQAAENGLK
-566 PALKVVGILKPDADS
+566 LKVVGILKPDADS
-581 LISSTRSG
+581 LISSTNSG

-604 VNNSDIVKEQKDNPD
+604 TNSSELVKAQKENPD

-633 EEKEAMSEAAAMDM
+633 EEEQPMSQSEAMEMLTGM
-647 IMGLLSEEQLQQLN
+647 LTEEQRTKIN
-661 QGIMDTFTDEQKQEI
+661 EGIMAALTEEQQAQI

-684 SDEQMNEIIMG
+684 SDEQMNSIMMG
-695 LLTPEQLQQIAAMQ
+695 VLTPEQLTQLQ
-709 GGSGAADM
+709 SGADVN
-717 SAVLSALS
+717 SL
-725 PEQLQQVTA
+725 
-734 AIIQTLTPEQQ
+734 
-745 AQLAQLPADQQS
+745 
-757 AAVFGMADQTQIM
+757 
-770 GILTEVVGAEQ
+770 
-781 LQQLTG
+781 
-787 GNTAESADMSA
+787 
-798 AMEEMLTDEQ
+798 LTDAQ
-808 TAMLSAQ
+808 KAQMSAQ
-815 IAASLTPEQNAEL
+815 IAASLTAEQNAEL
-828 SAMMNSM
+828 STMMNGM
-835 IEPAK
+835 VDPTK
-840 MYSVFMQVLTS
+840 MYTIFMQVLTT
-851 DQLTQLMDLTRE
+851 DQLRQLMDMTKE
-863 PETTEATYD
+863 PETTDATYD

-890 IYATDFESKETI
+890 IYATDFESKEKI
-902 TKLIEEYNNQKITDD
+902 TQLIEKYNDSKIADDNQAD
-917 EQENV
+917 V

-935 VSDIINAISYI
+935 VSDIINSISYI
-946 LIAFVAISLVV
+946 LIAFVAISLIV

-992 VFNAETMIVGFS
+992 VFNAETLIVGFS
-1004 AGVIGIGVTLLL
+1004 AGVIGIAVTLLL

-1027 TGIQNVALLPWQGGV
+1027 TGIANVALLPWQGGV
-1042 ILVVISV
+1042 ILVVISM
-1049 LLTLIAGLF
+1049 LLTLIAGLV
-1058 PASFAA
+1058 PAGVAA
-1064 KRDPVVALRTE
+1064 KKDPVEALRTE

>member
-28 FRESELVSVLGQS
+28 FRESELVSILGQS

-64 INGQSTKKYKSAD
+64 INGQSTKKYKSSD
-77 WDTYRNHSIGFI
+77 WDTYRNHSVGFI
-89 FQSYNLIPHQTV
+89 FQSYNLIPHQSV

-112 GVSKTERRRRAKE
+112 GVSKAERRQRARE

-180 IMELIKEIAKDRL
+180 IMELIKEIARDRL

-198 HNPDLAE
+198 HNPELAE
-205 KYSTRIVKLLDGEI
+205 KYSTRIVKLLDGKI
-219 VGDSNPFNPDEEQNT
+219 VGDSDPFDPAAQPEAAPE
-234 AVERKS
+234 VRKTDVS
-240 EVKKGKKTSMSFLT
+240 KGKKTSMSFLT

-262 LLTKK
+262 LMTKK

-304 TLASFPVS
+304 TLASVPVS

-325 SMMNVAEENKQERD
+325 SMMNVRENSEEERD

-351 MMKTMLSEMQT
+351 MTKTMLSEVQT
-362 NNLKLFK
+362 NNLKEFK
-369 EYIESNPD
+369 EYLESNPEG
-377 NILDCISEIQYS
+377 IQEHISEVAYS
-389 YDSNLYVYGHDINDN
+389 YDPNLYIYGHDLNDN
-404 IIQVN
+404 LIQVN
-409 PSTVMNAMMG
+409 PSTVMTAMMG
-419 EAMANTMSQMTETYS
+419 ESMAASVSQMSSTYS
-434 SMMGASGNQYDAW
+434 SLMGGSSSMSSYDAW
-447 EELLSRDMLETEYE
+447 EELLSTYMLKSEYE

-473 VVLLVTE
+473 VVLLVSD

-503 MASVM
+503 MAAVM
-508 AGESFDLDTGDLSF
+508 AGESFDIDTGDQSF
-522 TFDELMGL
+522 SYDELMDMQ
-530 EFSLLTAPDFY
+530 FSLMTAPDFY
-541 QKNEDGTYTD
+541 QKNDDGTWTD
-551 MRGDKEYMETVLENA
+551 MRGDEEYMENA
-566 PALKVVGILKPDADS
+566 VSEAPQLKVVGILKPDADS
-581 LISSTRSG
+581 LISTTRSG

-604 VNNSDIVKEQKDNPD
+604 VNSSEIVKQQEENPD

-633 EEKEAMSEAAAMDM
+633 EEKDAMSQEDAMAQ
-647 IMGLLSEEQLQQLN
+647 LSAMLTEEQQAKLN
-661 QGIMDTFTDEQKQEI
+661 EGIMAALTDEQRAEI
-676 QSAMMGMV
+676 QSEMMAMV
-684 SDEQMNEIIMG
+684 SDEQMSSIMMG
-695 LLTPEQLQQIAAMQ
+695 LLTPEQLM
-709 GGSGAADM
+709 
-717 SAVLSALS
+717 
-725 PEQLQQVTA
+725 
-734 AIIQTLTPEQQ
+734 Q
-745 AQLAQLPADQQS
+745 AQTGADVTS
-757 AAVFGMADQTQIM
+757 
-770 GILTEVVGAEQ
+770 
-781 LQQLTG
+781 
-787 GNTAESADMSA
+787 
-798 AMEEMLTDEQ
+798 MLTDEQ
-808 TAMLSAQ
+808 RAQLSAQ
-815 IAASLTPEQNAEL
+815 IAASLTPEQNAQL
-828 SAMMNSM
+828 SAKMNGM
-835 IEPAK
+835 IAPAK
-840 MYSVFMQVLTS
+840 IYTLFMQVLTS
-851 DQLTQLMDLTRE
+851 DQLSQLMEMTKE
-863 PETTEATYD
+863 PETTDATYD
-872 GNLKLLGVAE
+872 GNLKLLGKAD
-882 LSEPSSMK
+882 LAEPSSIK
-890 IYATDFESKETI
+890 IYAKDFESKEVI
-902 TKLIEEYNNQKITDD
+902 TKLIEKYNDGKIAEDKQGD
-917 EQENV
+917 V

-946 LIAFVAISLVV
+946 LIAFVAISLIV

-984 ASKRDISN
+984 ASKRDVSN
-992 VFNAETMIVGFS
+992 VFNAETLIVGFT

-1027 TGIQNVALLPWQGGV
+1027 TGITNVALLPWQGGV
-1042 ILVVISV
+1042 ILVVISM
-1049 LLTLIAGLF
+1049 LLTLIAGLV
-1058 PASFAA
+1058 PAGFAA
-1064 KRDPVVALRTE
+1064 KKDPVEALRTE